1 MFKCSCGKS
10 FKHPYS
16 LQKHTKEC
24 DDELASI
31 DGRLTEEDILGEED
45 DSDTSELSES
55 ASNRMDDTLMDCI
68 GNTTSQN
75 WLIIEDNDLCKINCM
90 INKRM
95 RLIICRGCDKAVPPE
110 HLQTHVT
117 SKHKIYCSHDVVESI
132 VSGRRL
138 MTLDSI
144 IELRENMKQ
153 LESPIGGIPVRIG
166 YKCLKCGCCVRKWDS
181 MTAHFRKKHKGE
193 NVKEWSEDDVDM
205 QLVFGG
211 RLKRWFPIHDRSMVE
226 VDEGNESAWLAAEVL
241 LAKRRRWVTRQLKE
255 REENMRL
262 INGFMVHT

>member
-1 MFKCSCGKS
+1 
-10 FKHPYS
+10 
-16 LQKHTKEC
+16 
-24 DDELASI
+24 
-31 DGRLTEEDILGEED
+31 
-45 DSDTSELSES
+45 
-55 ASNRMDDTLMDCI
+55 
-68 GNTTSQN
+68 
-75 WLIIEDNDLCKINCM
+75 
-90 INKRM
+90 M

-153 LESPIGGIPVRIG
+153 LESPIGGIPVRSG
-166 YKCLKCGCCVRKWDS
+166 YKCLKCECCVRKWDS

-211 RLKRWFPIHDRSMVE
+211 RLKRWFPIHDRSTVE

-241 LAKRRRWVTRQLKE
+241 LAKRRRRATKQLKE
-255 REENMRL
+255 REENVRL
-262 INGFMVHT
+262 LNGFMVRTRWDILIEGHDKKRLMTLTALAKEKDPLHRIMELSQKYFESISDKIRVGDVLLWRKIESEGYVIILYYINDRSNLEN